1 MLTTNELITDIQT
14 EVGECSSASL
24 DLIGHLTTAESCEDI
39 DTLKT
44 SILEAKGV
52 ALLILSNLND
62 QLYRIRTFGMNRETF
77 ITGTLA
83 HYEVEVPE
91 GLFDEE

>member
-1 MLTTNELITDIQT
+1 MGAKMLTTNELITDIQT

-24 DLIGHLTTAESCEDI
+24 DLIGHLTTAESCCWFCEDI
-39 DTLKT
+39 DALKT

-62 QLYRIRTFGMNRETF
+62 QLYRIRNHQE
-77 ITGTLA
+77 
-83 HYEVEVPE
+83 
-91 GLFDEE
+91 